1 MTIIAAPAVRI
12 GTRGSALAMIQA
24 RIVAERLRL
33 SGAKVRIE
41 TIVTQGDRRAPGTP
55 WGEGA
60 FVTAIETALV
70 EGVVDIAVH
79 SAKDL
84 PTDEDRR
91 LTIAAF
97 LPRESPEDALVLAAG
112 RRLGSLDELPARVR
126 VGTDSPR
133 RTAFLR
139 SLRPDLVV
147 HAIHGN
153 VDTRLR
159 RLDSGE
165 TDALVLA
172 VAGLRRLGL
181 EDRISL
187 VLPTSVVPPAPGQG
201 ALAVQVRAS
210 DRVTRDLVARLDDPA
225 TRRAVEAERSL
236 LAASGGGCRAPLG
249 ACATMVGGRL
259 EIQAGFATPDGR
271 IAVHSRR
278 RGEASPDGSLV
289 TGTLVDLADRAA
301 RAAAEL
307 GAPRIV
313 VTGPASGA
321 ATTTLALVDR
331 GLAPVGVPCI
341 ATFPADSPVAD
352 QLVERLSSAH
362 WVVVT
367 SPAAVDALMAAAERT
382 GRGLAAPGR
391 GASWAAVGPGTA
403 RALRVAGVSVAFVPS
418 RSTGVA
424 LAETLPLVPGQRVL
438 LPRGDLAD
446 AAVPTRLAERGAV
459 VEPLVVYRTVEA
471 PVTSRDLIRAALAD
485 APSAAVMTSA
495 STVRG
500 WLRLAKDVGILAAA
514 RSVPVVAIGP
524 STAAEA
530 RGYGLRVI
538 AEAASP
544 ALAALADLAARAIQT
559 LQETP

>member
-1 MTIIAAPAVRI
+1 MTLVTTPTVRV
-12 GTRGSALAMIQA
+12 GTRGSALAMTQA
-24 RIVAERLRL
+24 RLVADALRAA
-33 SGAKVRIE
+33 GEDVRIDTIE
-41 TIVTQGDRRAPGTP
+41 TEGDRRAADTP

-60 FVTAIETALV
+60 FVTAIEAALI
-70 EGVVDIAVH
+70 EGVVDVAVH

-84 PTDEDRR
+84 PTDEDHR
-91 LTIAAF
+91 LAIAAF
-97 LPRESPEDALVLAAG
+97 LPREAAEDVLALPAG
-112 RRLGSLDELPARVR
+112 RRIGSLDELPTGSR

-139 SLRPDLVV
+139 SLRPDVAL
-147 HAIHGN
+147 HPIHGN

-159 RLDSGE
+159 RLDSSE

-172 VAGLRRLGL
+172 AAGLRRLGL

-187 VLPTSVVPPAPGQG
+187 ALPASMVPPAPGQG

-210 DRVTRDLVARLDDPA
+210 DRITRDLIARLDDPA

-249 ACATMVGGRL
+249 ALATMVGDRL

-271 IAVHSRR
+271 IVVHSRR
-278 RGEASPDGSLV
+278 SGGSDPDAALV
-289 TGTLVDLADRAA
+289 AGTLADLASRAA
-301 RAAAEL
+301 RAAAQL

-313 VTGPASGA
+313 VTGPASRGA
-321 ATTTLALVDR
+321 ATSLALVDR

-341 ATFPADSPVAD
+341 ATVPVDPSVAD
-352 QLVERLSSAH
+352 RLLERLSSAQ

-367 SPAAVDALMAAAERT
+367 STAVVDALVAAAERT
-382 GRGLAAPGR
+382 GRGLVAASG
-391 GASWAAVGPGTA
+391 GARWAAVGPGTA
-403 RALRVAGVSVAFVPS
+403 RALHVAGVTVAFVPS
-418 RSTGVA
+418 PSTGLV
-424 LAETLPLVPGQRVL
+424 LAETLPLEPGQRVL

-446 AAVPTRLAERGAV
+446 AALPTRLAERGAI
-459 VEPLVVYRTVEA
+459 VEPLVVYRTTEA
-471 PVTSRDLIRAALAD
+471 PVTSRDLFRAAISD

-500 WLRLAKDVGILAAA
+500 WLRLANDTGTLAAA
-514 RSVPVVAIGP
+514 RSLPVITIGP

-530 RGYGLRVI
+530 RGQGLRVI
-538 AEAASP
+538 AESAGAAP
-544 ALAALADLAARAIQT
+544 AALADAAAAAIRT